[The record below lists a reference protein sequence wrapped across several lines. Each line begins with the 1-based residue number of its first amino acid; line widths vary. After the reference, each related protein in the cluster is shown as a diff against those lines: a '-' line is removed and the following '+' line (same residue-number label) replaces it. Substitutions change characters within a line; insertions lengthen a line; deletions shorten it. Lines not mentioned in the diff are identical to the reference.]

1 MRPEQKCPFI
11 LMRERIE
18 MEVFLNIVVIL
29 ILLLQIGV
37 FTFFA
42 VNVIRLQQA
51 WEKSYLDNFE
61 KNNVPDIKPRK
72 VI

>member
-1 MRPEQKCPFI
+1 
-11 LMRERIE
+11 

-42 VNVIRLQQA
+42 INIIRLQQA